1 MSAVP
6 FIKMHG
12 LGNDFVVLD
21 ARQAPLAFDD
31 AQARAIA
38 DRHTGVGCDQ
48 LIVLEPPRD
57 PRAQLFMA
65 IRNADGGLVEACG
78 NAARCV
84 ADLVMRERRSDSATI
99 ETEAGLISARAAG
112 KQRVSVDMGEP
123 ATAWRDIPLARDCD
137 TLHVPLALGP
147 LADPVATSMGNP
159 HVTFFVPDI
168 AAVDIATLGPKLEH
182 DALFPERCNIGVAQI
197 LSPAKLRLRV
207 WERGAG
213 LTPACG
219 TGACAALVAAARR
232 GLTARK
238 AEIVADGGAL
248 EIEWR
253 DDNHVVMTGPVA
265 VSFTGTL
272 DQSVLANNNVPSRKI
287 F

>member
-21 ARQAPLAFDD
+21 ARASPLACDE
-31 AQARAIA
+31 AAARAIA

-48 LIVLEPPRD
+48 LIILEPPRD

-78 NAARCV
+78 NAARCI
-84 ADLVMRERRSDSATI
+84 ADLVMRERKSDAATI
-99 ETEAGLISARAAG
+99 ETAAGLISARAAG
-112 KQRVSVDMGEP
+112 PRRVSVDMGEP
-123 ATAWRDIPLARDCD
+123 VMAWRDIPLAQECD
-137 TLHVPLALGP
+137 TLHVPLSLGP
-147 LADPVATSMGNP
+147 LRDPVATGMGNP
-159 HVTFFVPDI
+159 HVTFFVPDV
-168 AAVDIATLGPKLEH
+168 AAIDIATLGPTLEH
-182 DALFPERCNIGVAQI
+182 DKLFPERANIGVAQI
-197 LSPAKLRLRV
+197 LSRERIRLRV

-232 GLTARK
+232 GLTVRK
-238 AEIVADGGAL
+238 AEIVADGGSL
-248 EIEWR
+248 EIDWR

-272 DQSVLANNNVPSRKI
+272 DESLLR
-287 F
+287 